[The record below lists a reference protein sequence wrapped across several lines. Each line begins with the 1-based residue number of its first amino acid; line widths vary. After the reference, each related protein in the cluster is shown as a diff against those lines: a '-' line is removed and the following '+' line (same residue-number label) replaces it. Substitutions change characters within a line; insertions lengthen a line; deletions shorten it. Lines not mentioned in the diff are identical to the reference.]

1 MSNNFDKII
10 KKNGQKITLNCAIIG
25 KSYKIVECFLPS
37 ELKNRLFEMGLTP
50 KTVVCVQKRAP
61 TGDPLEIFVRGYS
74 LCIRVKDAAKF
85 VVEEV
90 F

>member
-1 MSNNFDKII
+1 MSNNFDKKI
-10 KKNGQKITLNCAIIG
+10 KKNSKNFTPNSATIG
-25 KSYKIVECFLPS
+25 KSYKIVQCLLHGEI
-37 ELKNRLFEMGLTP
+37 KTRLFEMGLTP
-50 KTVVCVQKRAP
+50 NTVVRVQKRAP

-74 LCIRVKDAAKF
+74 LCIRGKDAAKF